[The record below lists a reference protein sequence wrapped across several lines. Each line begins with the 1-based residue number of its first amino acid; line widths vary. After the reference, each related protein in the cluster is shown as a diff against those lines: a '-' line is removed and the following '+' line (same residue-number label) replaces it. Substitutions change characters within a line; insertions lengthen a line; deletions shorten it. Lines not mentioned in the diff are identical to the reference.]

1 MNPQSILTSG
11 FVAGIIISISG
22 ISMVPVVG
30 NQMDQALANRGL
42 SPLSPAAMVF
52 FGMVSLALGVSVVG
66 IYAVAKAQLGS
77 GLKTAITAAV
87 IVWFLAYFLSNT
99 ALLAYG
105 FLPAKLVVIGIVW
118 GFFELLLG
126 SIVGSKLYRDAK

>member
-1 MNPQSILTSG
+1 MNPKSILTSG
-11 FVAGIIISISG
+11 FVAGVIISISG

-52 FGMVSLALGVSVVG
+52 FGMVSLVLGVSVVG

-77 GLKTAITAAV
+77 GLKTAITAAI
-87 IVWFLAYFLSNT
+87 IVWFLAYFL
-99 ALLAYG
+99 
-105 FLPAKLVVIGIVW
+105 PPQ
-118 GFFELLLG
+118 
-126 SIVGSKLYRDAK
+126 

>member
-1 MNPQSILTSG
+1 MCLWCTHRSCG
-11 FVAGIIISISG
+11 G
-22 ISMVPVVG
+22 
-30 NQMDQALANRGL
+30 
-42 SPLSPAAMVF
+42 
-52 FGMVSLALGVSVVG
+52 
-66 IYAVAKAQLGS
+66 
-77 GLKTAITAAV
+77 
-87 IVWFLAYFLSNT
+87 AYFLSNT